1 MGRRYFV
8 IELLEKMYYEE
19 DQLEK
24 QLTKELKRYPK
35 GSLELQRSGKGIR
48 WYWKCPD
55 KEERRKWGKRNK
67 LHLNGRE
74 SDRVRLGEED
84 HAIVTGLRNRRICRS
99 RLKSAEKNKKWVK
112 LLLEHY
118 ESSDEKTAIQKL
130 KEPYKSLEGFEH
142 YISQG
147 HVPVQSENPYHRE
160 LLIHKNSVGEYFR
173 SKAEM
178 HISELLLSH
187 GIPYRYEMKLEMP
200 DGEKKYP
207 DFVVKKSESGEKKYI
222 EYFGMID
229 KEDYANSM
237 VEKINWY
244 LSRGFVPGKNVLF
257 LYESSSSGMDLSAIL
272 LQINYFLNA

>member
-1 MGRRYFV
+1 M

-67 LHLNGRE
+67 LHLNGRK

-84 HAIVTGLRNRRICRS
+84 HGIVTGLRNRRICRS

-130 KEPYKSLEGFEH
+130 KEPYKSLEGFEY

-272 LQINYFLNA
+272 MQIYYLLNA

>member
-1 MGRRYFV
+1 M

-19 DQLEK
+19 NQLEK

-142 YISQG
+142 YILQG

>member
-1 MGRRYFV
+1 M

-67 LHLNGRE
+67 LHLNGRV

-272 LQINYFLNA
+272 LQINYFLNT